1 MERQVKKQFVQ
12 AIFCAPTGAYEDK
25 PYPSRLTDEVF
36 SALAEAGINRIF
48 AFGYDSRT
56 ETREKTFEFC
66 EKYGMRYY
74 PTPQTAE
81 EYVRILPG
89 ENGEKSFCEL
99 SAEEIAELDQRLIA
113 EIEPM
118 TKNAA
123 FGGIF
128 FSDEAGYLSFEGI
141 AHAKN
146 VFDKYFGNY
155 EFHTNFYSY
164 SINDAIFWGGMGGV
178 TPEKLPF
185 KLEGDM
191 AITFQNRFTYY
202 DRLVEGL
209 LSKASF
215 EFVSQDKYPFE
226 CFWPTVPTSVHV
238 ALFELNAYFNEK
250 KKKYGSK
257 FYNYM
262 QVGQWDG
269 SNREMW
275 FSEMAL
281 QMHVTVAYG
290 SEGFAYFPGCFPL
303 DWAGIESYA
312 SAERGGSSLI
322 DIDGNKTM
330 FCDWLKELNGFFTQI
345 EEDILSSSH
354 LGVKTYGSYRNGFTE
369 EEIKNLPDNECIFR
383 GEISKELQ
391 YKGEL
396 EIESDNEVLV
406 SVFERE
412 GKKRY
417 YLVNLST
424 VYDSKTSFRLP
435 EGQYR
440 MYTANGQNS
449 INNQSSIEMSAG
461 QGVYIVEE
469 Q

>member
-1 MERQVKKQFVQ
+1 MKKQKEKQFVQ
-12 AIFCAPTGAYEDK
+12 AIFCAPTGAYDDK

-36 SALAEAGINRIF
+36 SALAGAGINRIF
-48 AFGYDSRT
+48 ALGYDSR
-56 ETREKTFEFC
+56 EDTREKSFELC
-66 EKYGMRYY
+66 AKYGIRYY
-74 PTPQTAE
+74 PTPKTAE
-81 EYVRILPG
+81 EYVRVVQG
-89 ENGEKSFCEL
+89 KNGEKPFCEYTE
-99 SAEEIAELDQRLIA
+99 EEIAELDQRFVA

-118 TKNAA
+118 TKKAA

-141 AHAKN
+141 AHAKR
-146 VFDKYFGNY
+146 VFDQYFENY

-164 SINDAIFWGGMGGV
+164 SINDGIFWGGMGGV
-178 TPEKLPF
+178 APEKLPF

-191 AITFQNRFTYY
+191 AITFSNRFTYY
-202 DRLVEGL
+202 DKLVEGL
-209 LSKASF
+209 LSKAPF

-250 KKKYGSK
+250 KKKYGNK

-269 SNREMW
+269 SDREMK

-281 QMHVTVAYG
+281 QMHVTAAYG

-303 DWAGIESYA
+303 DYAGIESYA
-312 SAERGGSSLI
+312 SAENGGSSLI
-322 DIDGNKTM
+322 DINGNKTI

-345 EEDILSSSH
+345 EEDILSSTH
-354 LGVKTYGSYRNGFTE
+354 LGVTAYGSYRNGFTE

-383 GEISKELQ
+383 GRIPKELQ
-391 YKGEL
+391 YEGEL
-396 EIESDNEVLV
+396 ALESDNEVLA
-406 SVFERE
+406 SVFERD

-417 YLVNLST
+417 YFVNLST
-424 VYDSKTSFRLP
+424 VYGSPISFILP
-435 EGQYR
+435 EGRYG
-440 MYTANGQNS
+440 MYMAGGKKS
-449 INNQSSIEMSAG
+449 ISNIASIEIPAG
-461 QGVYIVEE
+461 QGIYIIEE
-469 Q
+469 K

>member
-1 MERQVKKQFVQ
+1 MERQAKKQFVQ

-36 SALAEAGINRIF
+36 SALAGAGINRIF
-48 AFGYDSRT
+48 AFGYDSRK

-74 PTPQTAE
+74 PTPQMAE

-89 ENGEKSFCEL
+89 ENGEKPFSEL
-99 SAEEIAELDQRLIA
+99 TEEEIAELDQKFIA

-128 FSDEAGYLSFEGI
+128 SSDEAGYLSFEGI
-141 AHAKN
+141 AHAKI

-178 TPEKLPF
+178 APEKLPF

-191 AITFQNRFTYY
+191 AITFQNRFIYY
-202 DRLVEGL
+202 DKLVEGL
-209 LSKASF
+209 LSKAPF

-250 KKKYGSK
+250 KKKYGNK

-262 QVGQWDG
+262 QVGQWFGGD
-269 SNREMW
+269 RPMR

-281 QMHVTVAYG
+281 QMHVTAAYG

-322 DIDGNKTM
+322 DIDGNKTI
-330 FCDWLKELNGFFTQI
+330 FCDWLKELNGFFAQI
-345 EEDILSSSH
+345 EEDILYSSH
-354 LGVKTYGSYRNGFTE
+354 LGVKTYGSYHNGFTE
-369 EEIKNLPDNECIFR
+369 EEIRNLPDNECIFR
-383 GEISKELQ
+383 GEIPKELQ
-391 YKGEL
+391 YESEL
-396 EIESDNEVLV
+396 AIESDNEVLV

-417 YLVNLST
+417 YFVNLST
-424 VYDSKTSFRLP
+424 VYDSKIAFALQKGP
-435 EGQYR
+435 YR
-440 MYTANGQNS
+440 MYTAKGQKS
-449 INNQSSIEMSAG
+449 ISNKASIEMPAG

-469 Q
+469 